1 MLEVGVT
8 AVSRFGGVEGRRGL
22 DGEKFLSL
30 DEGPDGED
38 RRNDLSESS
47 RLFDWGFEESND
59 ELVSEVW
66 TSLRSRMEEELFSKG

>member
-1 MLEVGVT
+1 
-8 AVSRFGGVEGRRGL
+8 
-22 DGEKFLSL
+22 LSL